1 MIVATQ
7 MLESMIEHSRPTRAE
22 VSDVAG
28 AIQQGSQ
35 AVMLSGESAV
45 GAHPV
50 DAVSTMRRIA
60 EAAQRTWNGRSIP
73 PDGAAFSTTRSLA
86 GATVRIAEAISAD
99 GLLVATETGSA
110 ARLVGAYRPSIPIL
124 AMTTRRRS
132 LRRMTLLPGVE
143 GVLVEEESR
152 ARTTIAGA
160 ARRLAEQ
167 DRLNGGGVF
176 VTLSGSPMA
185 ITGRSNTIRVLEFGE
200 DGTLA
205 EPWT

>member
-1 MIVATQ
+1 
-7 MLESMIEHSRPTRAE
+7 
-22 VSDVAG
+22 
-28 AIQQGSQ
+28 
-35 AVMLSGESAV
+35 
-45 GAHPV
+45 
-50 DAVSTMRRIA
+50 
-60 EAAQRTWNGRSIP
+60 
-73 PDGAAFSTTRSLA
+73 
-86 GATVRIAEAISAD
+86 
-99 GLLVATETGSA
+99 
-110 ARLVGAYRPSIPIL
+110 
-124 AMTTRRRS
+124 
-132 LRRMTLLPGVE
+132 MTLLPGVE